1 MVAYGDDNII
11 NMSDFIAPIFNQVTI
26 TRGYADIGMEYTDE
40 DKTGNIVPYRSL
52 SEISFLKRKFRYDT
66 DLCRHVAPLDLDTI
80 LEMTMWVRGDLDHNA
95 RCAINIEHAY
105 RELAMH
111 GRDVFEHW
119 SVILDELAHTHLT
132 NPPILDDYLD
142 YVGQEFEW

>member
-1 MVAYGDDNII
+1 
-11 NMSDFIAPIFNQVTI
+11 
-26 TRGYADIGMEYTDE
+26 MEYTDE
-40 DKTGNIVPYRSL
+40 DKTGNIVPFRSL
-52 SEISFLKRKFRYDT
+52 AEISFLKRKFRYDT

-119 SVILDELAHTHLT
+119 SVILDKLAHTHLT
-132 NPPILDDYLD
+132 NPPILYDYID